1 MPIPDRP
8 PNYRRPQPSAELP
21 GQQPLAFA
29 ANTPDPKAEARAKAA
44 IYGRLDRFERQAT
57 RHIEGIRMARILLE
71 RGIQLPDLAQ
81 ALGSSPGCRAPPGRQ
96 SPGGF
101 VPAPTWT

>member
-1 MPIPDRP
+1 
-8 PNYRRPQPSAELP
+8 
-21 GQQPLAFA
+21 
-29 ANTPDPKAEARAKAA
+29 
-44 IYGRLDRFERQAT
+44 
-57 RHIEGIRMARILLE
+57 MARILLE